1 MQTFTFETIL
11 GLLETE
17 YYPYITFNQF
27 TLQLYQPI
35 DNKPIIFVQ
44 LKYTYMS
51 VFIFI
56 HAEI

>member
-1 MQTFTFETIL
+1 MQTFTFEMIL